1 MTQIYDYHLIKN
13 FDWIFDKKIVLYGDE
28 DGIHHV
34 CDAIKQL
41 GLPAAHVV
49 KYDKTDISV
58 GSISVQQI
66 KQIYS
71 DINAEEYLLIVSS
84 YDNFDL
90 IIAHLQEIGIGKQ
103 ENGYICTI
111 YGFFMSLAINRTN
124 KRIPIEYREI
134 LKSFYAINLIR
145 RRHKMTQGFL
155 PSFSGDIV
163 SDNNAIFIYQPGKV
177 GSSTIRASLNAVNK
191 TCVHVHLLTPL
202 PGYDRIW
209 NKHGAAFYNWFKNQP
224 RKIITLVRDPF
235 ARDFSGL
242 FQNTDVRYFW
252 YPFIIGNAVSNMYF
266 PGEDD
271 IQDLINDRDLVA
283 LFGKPVLASNDYC
296 DYCVKV
302 MTQMGRMNYQFDW
315 FDSQLKKYFD
325 IDVYTYHFDKKI
337 GYTIIQEGNLE
348 ILVLRLENMKKLE
361 KIIGEFVG
369 IDNFKLFNANEAGNK
384 IYKYLYNYV
393 RENITL
399 PKEYFDCYMNNEKA
413 LHFYT
418 KEELQGFLEK
428 FKHE

>member
-1 MTQIYDYHLIKN
+1 MIQIFDYHLIKN
-13 FDWIFDKKIVLYGDE
+13 FNWIFDKKIVLYGAE

-34 CDAIKQL
+34 YDAIKHL
-41 GLPAAHVV
+41 GLTVAHVV
-49 KYDKTDISV
+49 QCDKTDTSADAISV
-58 GSISVQQI
+58 
-66 KQIYS
+66 KQINRICS
-71 DINAEEYLLIVSS
+71 DINTEEYLLIVSS

-90 IIAHLQEIGIGKQ
+90 FIAHLNEIGIEKQ
-103 ENGYICTI
+103 GRCYICTI
-111 YGFFMSLAINRTN
+111 YGFFISLAINRTN
-124 KRIPIEYREI
+124 KRIPIEFRET
-134 LKSFYAINLIR
+134 LKAFYAINLVR
-145 RRHKMTQGFL
+145 RKQKMTQGFF
-155 PSFSGDIV
+155 PSFPGDIV

-191 TCVHVHLLTPL
+191 TCIHVHWLTPL

-209 NKHGAAFYNWFKNQP
+209 NKHGPAFYNWLKNQP
-224 RKIITLVRDPF
+224 RKIITLVRNPF

-242 FQNTDVRYFW
+242 FQNTDVRYFR

-266 PGEDD
+266 SGEDD

-315 FDSQLKKYFD
+315 FDLQLKKFFD
-325 IDVYTYHFDKKI
+325 IDVYKYPFDKKI
-337 GYTIIQEGNLE
+337 GYTIIHEGNLE
-348 ILVLRLENMKKLE
+348 ILVLRLENMIMLE
-361 KIIGEFVG
+361 KIIGKFVG
-369 IDNFKLFNANEAGNK
+369 IENFKLINANEAGNK
-384 IYKYLYNYV
+384 IYKYLYKYV
-393 RENITL
+393 RENIVL

-418 KEELQGFLEK
+418 KEELQEFLEK